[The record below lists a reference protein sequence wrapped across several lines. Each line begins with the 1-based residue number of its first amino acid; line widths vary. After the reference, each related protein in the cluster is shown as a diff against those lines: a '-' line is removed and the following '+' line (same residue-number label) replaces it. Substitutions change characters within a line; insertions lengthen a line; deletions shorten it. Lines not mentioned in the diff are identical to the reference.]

1 MKKPH
6 LHRSDKELLTHQLR
20 LQGEVLKECLL
31 MYEQGDS
38 CVEVIKR
45 IQAVELAL
53 STVNAY
59 LLNLHLA
66 KCVATL
72 SNSQCVSATFRE
84 ISAAY
89 RCLDKSFEKLQ

>member
-1 MKKPH
+1 MKKTH

-20 LQGEVLKECLL
+20 LQGEALKECIL

-66 KCVATL
+66 KCVSTL
-72 SNSQCVSATFRE
+72 SNSQCVNATLRE

-89 RCLDKSFEKLQ
+89 RCLDKSPEKLQ